1 MTQSQ
6 LWSAPLQ
13 KNGNRI
19 LIMKRT
25 RTRIRGS
32 WFNEIV
38 FTVLWILQSQ
48 ARIPGTHSRCWEYCL
63 LTQMSP
69 SLGLSLAEES
79 LCLIPGDSLCSVTCL
94 CIRSRSL
101 ALTWGILY
109 GPFQLQSFPW
119 DWLKPFLHLLLP
131 QSFSPFSLQVMVSRT
146 LPRKSFVHTSPH
158 RSLFWGWGGWLTICG
173 YRTQVALSHEQIW
186 LTFLPR
192 SPGVFFCHTT
202 LVLISTEKFYVQ
214 SFST

>member
-6 LWSAPLQ
+6 LWSTLLQ
-13 KNGNRI
+13 KNWNRI

-25 RTRIRGS
+25 RARARGS

-38 FTVLWILQSQ
+38 LAVLWTLWTQ
-48 ARIPGTHSRCWEYCL
+48 ALTPGTHSRCWEYRL

-79 LCLIPGDSLCSVTCL
+79 LCLVPGDSLCSVTCL
-94 CIRSRSL
+94 CIRSLSL
-101 ALTWGILY
+101 ALTWGVLY
-109 GPFQLQSFPW
+109 RLFQLQSFPW
-119 DWLKPFLHLLLP
+119 DWLKPLMLLLLP

-146 LPRKSFVHTSPH
+146 LPRKSVVYTSPH

-173 YRTQVALSHEQIW
+173 YRTQVAPSHEQTW

-192 SPGVFFCHTT
+192 WPGVVFFVTQH
-202 LVLISTEKFYVQ
+202 
-214 SFST
+214 